1 MQPDSYVTLEAY
13 LALDADADVKH
24 EYWDG
29 QVIAMAGAE
38 PEHNQLTANLATE
51 FNTRLRSQGCRVAVA
66 DQRVR
71 VGQSYVYPDV
81 VVVCRDPDYLDTRPR
96 TLTNPELIVEVLSS
110 STTERDLEDKLL
122 AYTRLDS
129 LKEYWIVSSARPL
142 VMRYARRDQ
151 EWVLHAVL
159 GMETTVQSD
168 HFGLEIPMIDLYAL
182 VFDEASASRQ

>member
-13 LALDADADVKH
+13 LDLEAEADVKH

-29 QVIAMAGAE
+29 RIIAMAGAE

-51 FNTRLRSQGCRVAVA
+51 FNVRLRARGCRVAVA
-66 DQRVR
+66 DQRVQ
-71 VGQSYVYPDV
+71 VGSRYVYPDV
-81 VVVCRDPDYLDTRPR
+81 IVTCREPVYADPRPR

-129 LKEYWIVSSARPL
+129 LQEYWIVSSARPL
-142 VMRYARRDQ
+142 VMRYVRRDQ
-151 EWVLHAVL
+151 EWVLRAAL
-159 GMETTVQSD
+159 GLESTVQSD
-168 HFGLEIPMIDLYAL
+168 HFGIEIPMTDLYLL
-182 VFDEASASRQ
+182 VFDEESDSGR